1 MKQIH
6 KPQSPALKPIKDLTT
21 LVENRTVY
29 SLDNFELNIFET
41 HQRSEDVRLKFNS
54 FVLTTMFRGKKV
66 MHLFDKQGF
75 EYLPGE
81 SVIVPADEEMKIDF
95 PEADFSNPT
104 QCMALAIKSE
114 QIKETINL
122 LNEKYAKVEENDSW
136 KIDLD
141 TFHLKNSLE
150 VTSTIDRLVKVS
162 TETNSAK
169 DLFANFMINELLIR
183 LMQTQAR
190 VLIVDNYKKYANTN
204 RFAFVVQYIKEH
216 ITEKLSIEKLC
227 DLACMSKP
235 NFFRQFKRELGIT
248 PVDFINQERIK
259 IAKEL
264 LAETR
269 NDISDACFK
278 AGFGSTNYFFI
289 IFKKHVG
296 VTPGKFKELCML
308 SGGRGLV
315 NITPKMVG

>member
-1 MKQIH
+1 MRQIH
-6 KPQSPALKPIKDLTT
+6 KPQLPALLPKKDLIT

-29 SLDNFELNIFET
+29 SLDNFEMNIFET
-41 HQRSEDVRLKFNS
+41 NQQSENVRLKFNS
-54 FVLTTMFRGKKV
+54 LVLTSMFRGRKV
-66 MHLFDKQGF
+66 MHLFDKKGF

-81 SVIVPADEEMKIDF
+81 SVIVPGNEEMIIDF
-95 PEADFSNPT
+95 PDADFSNPT

-114 QIKETINL
+114 KIKETMDL
-122 LNEKYAKVEENDSW
+122 LNEKYAKIEDHEPW
-136 KIDLD
+136 KIDKN
-141 TFHLKNSLE
+141 TFHLKNSSE
-150 VTSTIDRLVKVS
+150 VTSTIDRLVKLS
-162 TETNSAK
+162 TENNSAK

-190 VLIVDNYKKYANTN
+190 VLIVDNYKKYVNVN
-204 RFAFVVQYIKEH
+204 RFAFVIQYIKDH

-248 PVDFINQERIK
+248 PLDYINQERIK

-264 LAETR
+264 LSETK

-289 IFKKHVG
+289 IFKKYVG
-296 VTPGKFKELCML
+296 ITPGKFKELCL
-308 SGGRGLV
+308 LTGGKG
-315 NITPKMVG
+315 MVGILG

>member
-6 KPQSPALKPIKDLTT
+6 KPQLVPLKPINKLTT
-21 LVENRTVY
+21 LVENRTIY

-41 HQRSEDVRLKFNS
+41 HEQSQNVRLKFNS
-54 FVLTTMFRGKKV
+54 FVLTSMFRGKKV
-66 MHLFDKQGF
+66 MHLFDKKGF

-81 SVIVPADEEMKIDF
+81 SVIVPANEEMVIDF
-95 PEADFSNPT
+95 PEANFSNPT

-114 QIKETINL
+114 QIKETVDL
-122 LNEKYAKVEENDSW
+122 LNEKYAKIEEHEPW
-136 KIDLD
+136 KIDES
-141 TFHLKNSLE
+141 TFHLKNSFE
-150 VTSTIDRLVKVS
+150 VTSTIDRLVKLS

-190 VLIVDNYKKYANTN
+190 ALIVDNYKKYVNVN
-204 RFAFVVQYIKEH
+204 RFALVIQYIKEH

-248 PVDFINQERIK
+248 PLDYINQERIK

-264 LAETR
+264 LSQTK
-269 NDISDACFK
+269 NGISDACFK

-289 IFKKHVG
+289 IFKKYVG
-296 VTPGKFKELCML
+296 ITPGKFKELCLLTGEKGML
-308 SGGRGLV
+308 GISV
-315 NITPKMVG
+315 

>member
-1 MKQIH
+1 MRQIY
-6 KPQSPALKPIKDLTT
+6 KPEAPALKPKKDLTT

-29 SLDNFELNIFET
+29 SLNNFELNIFET
-41 HQRSEDVRLKFNS
+41 NQQSENVRLKFNS
-54 FVLTTMFRGKKV
+54 FVLTSMFRGKKV
-66 MHLFDKQGF
+66 MHLFDQQGF

-81 SVIVPADEEMKIDF
+81 SVIVPADEEMTIDF

-114 QIKETINL
+114 QIKETVNL
-122 LNEKYAKVEENDSW
+122 LNEKYAKVEEHEPW

-141 TFHLKNSLE
+141 TFHLKNSFE
-150 VTSTIDRLVKVS
+150 VTNTIDRLVKVS

-204 RFAFVVQYIKEH
+204 RFAFVIQYIKEH
-216 ITEKLSIEKLC
+216 ITEKLNIEKLC
-227 DLACMSKP
+227 DLACMSKA

-264 LAETR
+264 LSDAH

-278 AGFGSTNYFFI
+278 AGFSSTNYFFI
-289 IFKKHVG
+289 IFKKYVG
-296 VTPGKFKELCML
+296 VTPGKFKELCL
-308 SGGRGLV
+308 LTGGKNLL
-315 NITPKMVG
+315 KAS